1 MRLNLDMNI
10 LRHMTD
16 GVVVLDRY
24 AQIVAFNKIAEP
36 WAPRCQAMS
45 AAIKRLID
53 EERQGR
59 LVLPLFIE
67 LQTGPSSAAH
77 QRADAWLCKNG
88 RNEYAIFIVSPNPA
102 LQTNAATPVHTKTQ
116 RNLLALVGGEVREQ
130 LSILRAL
137 IPAQGSLQPAAP
149 EIIAQQCKK
158 VEQLMQEVTDLSQ
171 LLEHDEVFAGERL
184 SVTDLIENIL
194 LSLPPHANQAT
205 IELQPGTDPLGPV
218 YGNGAWLSYA
228 LRLLI
233 GAMITGAPQRTSVQL
248 KTSQMGDFLVLTGR
262 SSANRAGHSEP
273 ALFRTGPADPEPA
286 DEETASIQM
295 MMCKRII
302 ELHAGQLRVISMP
315 TDASPSHT
323 PSRIES
329 FTLTLMTSMSA
340 NERSHASCADCRHV
354 GQALSFASDMAQL
367 IASTQT
373 TISNRSLTP

>member
-102 LQTNAATPVHTKTQ
+102 LQTNAPTPVHTKTQ

-137 IPAQGSLQPAAP
+137 IPTQGSLQPKAP

-184 SVTDLIENIL
+184 SLPDLIENIL
-194 LSLPPHANQAT
+194 LSLPPNTNQST
-205 IELQPGTDPLGPV
+205 IELQARTGAMGPV

-233 GAMITGAPQRTSVQL
+233 GGMMTDAPPRTSVQL
-248 KTSQMGDFLVLTGR
+248 GMRQMGDFLVLTGR
-262 SSANRAGHSEP
+262 SSINGARPSEP
-273 ALFRTGPADPEPA
+273 ISMRTGPTHS
-286 DEETASIQM
+286 ETTINEAASIQM
-295 MMCKRII
+295 MMCKRIV
-302 ELHAGQLRVISMP
+302 ELHAGELRVTGISV
-315 TDASPSHT
+315 DASPFLA

-329 FTLTLMTSMSA
+329 FVLTLMTSMPA
-340 NERSHASCADCRHV
+340 HERSHASCADCRRV

-367 IASTQT
+367 IASNQT
-373 TISNRSLTP
+373 TISDRSLKP